1 MTTSHCE
8 RLNLTVR
15 MQNKRYSRLTNA
27 HSKAIT
33 FHRWALAM
41 QVVFYNWCRVNAA
54 VKATP
59 AQASGLTEY
68 RFTVK
73 DMLRLEMWGGEEVL
87 QVAG

>member
-41 QVVFYNWCRVNAA
+41 QVWFYNWSRVNAA
-54 VKATP
+54 VKKTP
-59 AQASGLTEY
+59 AQAAGLTEY
-68 RFTVK
+68 RFTIA
-73 DMLRLEMWGGEEVL
+73 DMLRLEMWGGGEML
-87 QVAG
+87 HVAS